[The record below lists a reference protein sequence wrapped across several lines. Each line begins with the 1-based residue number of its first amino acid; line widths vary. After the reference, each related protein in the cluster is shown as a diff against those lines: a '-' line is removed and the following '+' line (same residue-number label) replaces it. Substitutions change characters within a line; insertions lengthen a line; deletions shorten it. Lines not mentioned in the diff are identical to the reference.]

1 MAGIWRLAAAIAT
14 LLLVPAPLCAQ
25 EKETDLTDTPPAP
38 PAAPVGGQRPHA
50 TTLHGTTLTDP
61 WHWPRDESY
70 PVVDDADVLAYVSDE
85 NTRFEGAMKTPEG
98 LGEILFQAINVR
110 SQRKVESRE

>member
-38 PAAPVGGQRPHA
+38 PAAPVAGQRPHA
-50 TTLHGTTLTDP
+50 TTLHGTTLSDP
-61 WHWPRDESY
+61 WHWLRDESY
-70 PVVDDADVLAYVSDE
+70 PVVDDADVLAYVRAE
-85 NTRFEGAMKTPEG
+85 NTWVEAAMKPHE
-98 LGEILFQAINVR
+98 R
-110 SQRKVESRE
+110 SEAQKSELQSLNRIS